1 MFEII
6 ESEIIVE
13 STGCQKIC
21 LKKIEQISELFKN
34 KALVDLEQFLDELF
48 ESSEE
53 EHPTL
58 VEILQQ
64 EELTETLDNCILQ
77 LPSD

>member
-64 EELTETLDNCILQ
+64 EELTKTLDNCILQ